1 LDKDSVYS
9 LLYILWVLD
18 ESVYADERQRVQD
31 STAILMS
38 TFFGCRLA
46 SIFDTRV
53 KLNPRDPNDEE
64 EHTESAPSPVPTR
77 SGTGTS
83 SNLKSANDD
92 EGITDDTSSSDNDD
106 CKDIDDE
113 EGYITDD
120 DSLAGN
126 DQTRTFL
133 YRHISIFIVSQ
144 TVGEPSSV
152 FMKITQPNTKGQD
165 RNPRV

>member
-1 LDKDSVYS
+1 
-9 LLYILWVLD
+9 
-18 ESVYADERQRVQD
+18 VQD
-31 STAILMS
+31 SAAILMS

-64 EHTESAPSPVPTR
+64 EHTENSSLPVPTR
-77 SGTGTS
+77 NKTDTNN
-83 SNLKSANDD
+83 NLKSANDD
-92 EGITDDTSSSDNDD
+92 G
-106 CKDIDDE
+106 KDIDDE
-113 EGYITDD
+113 EGYITND

-152 FMKITQPNTKGQD
+152 FMKITQPTTKGQD
-165 RNPRV
+165 RNPRVRVKYP